1 MVLQTPLRY
10 RRPAGGARVAEKDS
24 CGRRFPLDPGPT
36 AGYSPRMKP
45 SDLLTVHVDRWLGA
59 VKGRTLATL
68 AGSAGVHTDT
78 LRRWCS
84 VRSPDPCSPEW
95 RRICA
100 ALGLTPTQRR
110 ELALAVGLDP
120 EVLAVGGGAP

>member
-1 MVLQTPLRY
+1 
-10 RRPAGGARVAEKDS
+10 
-24 CGRRFPLDPGPT
+24 
-36 AGYSPRMKP
+36 MKP

-110 ELALAVGLDP
+110 DLALAVGLDP